1 MLQIQAKLSAKYA
14 KLKNHDIALNFIE
27 VSVILE
33 LKTNKCDHLGGELR
47 YFSEVLRQTGNG
59 INLNQTQI

>member
-27 VSVILE
+27 VSVKLE
-33 LKTNKCDHLGGELR
+33 LETNKCDHLGRELR
-47 YFSEVLRQTGNG
+47 YWGKLVME
-59 INLNQTQI
+59 